1 MEVQKKK
8 QINLLLSESLLKKIA
23 WKNAYFK
30 QY

>member
-23 WKNAYFK
+23 HRNAYFK
-30 QY
+30 Q